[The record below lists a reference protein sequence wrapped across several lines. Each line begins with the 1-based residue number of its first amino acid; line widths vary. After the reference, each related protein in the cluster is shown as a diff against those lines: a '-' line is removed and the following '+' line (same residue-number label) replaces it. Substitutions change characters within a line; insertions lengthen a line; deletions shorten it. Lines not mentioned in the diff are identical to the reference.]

1 MTFDTTMTRRVV
13 HIGHILSA
21 KWLIHQSF
29 AESYFPVVHGLL
41 NGQQAEQQEENSPI
55 IREAVI
61 AGSPVYFI
69 SEYGESSPVNQAP
82 KGSVAVIDIKGPIT
96 KADQFCGSSGTETK
110 AALLQ
115 ASLDN
120 PNIKGVILNIDS
132 GGGEGNAVE
141 LLTQIMKSA
150 QKPVVSFINGMA
162 ASAAY
167 WIASAGQ
174 KMIIS
179 GNISEVGSIGAYISI
194 ADFTKYYENLG
205 INIKTVYAPQSSE
218 KNKSYRELLDGKDEL
233 MKADLEKFVNFFIDD
248 VKQNRQKLSDN
259 VDIFKGAMFYSKE
272 ALENGL
278 VDEIGDFASAVNA
291 IDELSQSPKFNRGTG
306 SPLFANTNDMK
317 IQLFATQVALASVLG
332 VQFAQ
337 DQESVEIDLTAEN
350 IEAINASIG
359 MKSKE
364 VSDLTATLSEKETAL
379 QTATN
384 SLTEAQTNLTE
395 LQAQY
400 DLIKGSTTNTLSN
413 GENGKDHKGIATYA
427 EEGAEHIETAR
438 SMFN

>member
-1 MTFDTTMTRRVV
+1 MTRRVV

-96 KADQFCGSSGTETK
+96 KADQYCGSAGTETK
-110 AALLQ
+110 ASLLQ

-179 GNISEVGSIGAYISI
+179 GNVSEVGSVGAYIKI
-194 ADFTKYYENLG
+194 ADFTKHYADRG
-205 INIKTVYAPQSSE
+205 IEIKTVYAPQSSK
-218 KNKSYRELLDGKDEL
+218 KNESYRELLEGKDEL

-248 VKQNRQKLSDN
+248 VKQNRQNLSDN
-259 VDIFKGAMFYSKE
+259 EDIFKGAMFYSKE

-291 IDELSQSPKFNRGTG
+291 IDELSQSPKFNSGTG

-317 IQLFATQVALASVLG
+317 IQLLATQVALASVLG

-337 DQESVEIDLTAEN
+337 DQASVEVDLTAEN
-350 IEAINASIG
+350 IEAINALIG
-359 MKSKE
+359 LKSKE
-364 VSDLTATLSEKETAL
+364 VSDLTATLSENETAL

-384 SLTEAQTNLTE
+384 SLTEANTNLTS
-395 LQAQY
+395 LQEKY
-400 DLIKGSTTNTLSN
+400 DLIKGATTNTIDDGKKGS
-413 GENGKDHKGIATYA
+413 ENKGIATYA
-427 EEGAEHIETAR
+427 EEGAEHIESAKA
-438 SMFN
+438 MFN

>member
-1 MTFDTTMTRRVV
+1 MTRRVV
-13 HIGHILSA
+13 HIGAILSA
-21 KWLIHQSF
+21 KWLVHQSF
-29 AESYFPVVHGLL
+29 AEAYFPVVHGLL
-41 NGQQAEQQEENSPI
+41 NGQQFEQQEENSPT

-61 AGSPVYFI
+61 SGSPVYFI

-96 KADQFCGSSGTETK
+96 KADQYCGSSGTETK

-167 WIASAGQ
+167 WIASAGH

-179 GNISEVGSIGAYISI
+179 GNVSEVGSIGAYIRI
-194 ADFTKYYENLG
+194 ADFTKYYETLG
-205 INIKTVYAPQSSE
+205 IDIKEVYAPQSE
-218 KNKSYRELLDGKDEL
+218 KKNESYRELLAGKDEL

-248 VKQNRQKLSDN
+248 VKQNRQNLSDN
-259 VDIFKGAMFYSKE
+259 EDIFKGAMFYSNE

-278 VDEIGDFASAVNA
+278 VDEIGDFSTAVKA
-291 IDELSQSPKFNRGTG
+291 IDELSNSPKFKSGTG
-306 SPLFANTNDMK
+306 STLFANNNDMK
-317 IQLFATQVALASVLG
+317 IQLLATQVALASVLG
-332 VQFAQ
+332 AQFAEN
-337 DQESVEIDLTAEN
+337 QESMEVDLTAEN
-350 IEAINASIG
+350 IEAINALIG
-359 MKSKE
+359 MKSQE
-364 VSDLTATLSEKETAL
+364 VSQLNATLSEKETAL
-379 QTATN
+379 TAATD
-384 SLTEAQTNLTE
+384 SLNEANTKFTE
-395 LQAQY
+395 LEEKY
-400 DLIKGSTTNTLSN
+400 NLIKGETTNTITN
-413 GENGKDHKGIATYA
+413 GKNGGENKGIATYA

-438 SMFN
+438 SMFNN

>member
-1 MTFDTTMTRRVV
+1 MTRRVV

-69 SEYGESSPVNQAP
+69 SEYGEASPVNQAP

-248 VKQNRQKLSDN
+248 VKQNRQNLSDN
-259 VDIFKGAMFYSKE
+259 EDIFKGAMFYSKE

-350 IEAINASIG
+350 IEAINALIG